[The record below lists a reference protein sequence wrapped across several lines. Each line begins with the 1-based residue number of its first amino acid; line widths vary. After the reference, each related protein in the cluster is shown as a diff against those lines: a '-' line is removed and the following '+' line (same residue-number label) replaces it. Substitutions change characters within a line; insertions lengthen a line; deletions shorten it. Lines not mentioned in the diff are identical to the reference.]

1 MNTKSTQ
8 NSSRIISF
16 LISLLRIVLTVA
28 VLLYVVRPFIPLVEE
43 LIPVALRTY
52 GLAGEDIKIAGTG
65 SMYPTFPKGAG
76 STDIARAKE
85 IVAFSS
91 MKRFPSGIILFGK
104 HFLDMN

>member
-52 GLAGEDIKIAGTG
+52 GLAGEDIKIAVRI
-65 SMYPTFPKGAG
+65 YVP
-76 STDIARAKE
+76 DISQRRR
-85 IVAFSS
+85 IDRYSQGQRNRCVFV

-104 HFLDMN
+104 HFLI